1 MNVFKSGSQT
11 GVFFIVTDEMNVIF
25 NSTGKNPI
33 RAPRIGQPQVHE
45 AQINFTAQSMVSF
58 LKLTYV
64 LHTAYILFV

>member
-1 MNVFKSGSQT
+1 MYSRVARKLVFI
-11 GVFFIVTDEMNVIF
+11 FFIVTDEMNVIF

-64 LHTAYILFV
+64 LHTTYILFV